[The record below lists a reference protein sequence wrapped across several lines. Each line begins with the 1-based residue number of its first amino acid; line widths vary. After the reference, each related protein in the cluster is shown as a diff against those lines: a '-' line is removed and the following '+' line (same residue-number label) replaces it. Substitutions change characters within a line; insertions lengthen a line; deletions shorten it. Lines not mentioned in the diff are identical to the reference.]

1 MRLFTV
7 ALLQLSSAGF
17 DQEANLKT
25 GEAACRHAASLGAD
39 LALFP
44 EMWNIGYTPFDTRR
58 GGRRSWRAPTRW
70 QPGDES
76 RQPAE
81 PGERE
86 RWQARAIP
94 TDGPFV
100 EHFRRLART
109 LDMAIAVTYLERW
122 HPAPRNVVSL
132 IDRHGELAF
141 TYAKVHTCDF
151 DEPELSTSPGDRF
164 HVAALDTRAGDVHL
178 GAMIC
183 YDREFPESARILML
197 GGAEIVL
204 TPNACHLDA
213 HRIGQFQT
221 RANENMIGVAMA
233 NYAAPE
239 QNGHSCAFD
248 PVTYG
253 VDGRPRD
260 NLVVE
265 AGDRE
270 GVYPAVFDL
279 DALRAWREEH
289 AWGASFRKPHR
300 YVALVAP
307 DVAAPVVR
315 TNSGGERYDAVARQ
329 R

>member
-1 MRLFTV
+1 MRPFTV
-7 ALLQLSSAGF
+7 ALLQLSSAGV
-17 DQEANLKT
+17 DEEANLAK
-25 GEAACRHAASLGAD
+25 GEAACRHAAVLGAD

-44 EMWNIGYTPFDTRR
+44 EMWNIGYTPFPTRR
-58 GGRRSWRAPTRW
+58 GSRHPWQAPTRW
-70 QPGDES
+70 RPGDEP
-76 RQPAE
+76 RQPDA
-81 PGERE
+81 PDGRRE
-86 RWQARAIP
+86 WQARAI
-94 TDGPFV
+94 TSDGAFV
-100 EHFRRLART
+100 ERFRLLARRLN
-109 LDMAIAVTYLERW
+109 LAIALTYLERW
-122 HPAPRNVVSL
+122 DPAPRNVVSL
-132 IDRHGELAF
+132 IDRRGELVF

-164 HVAALDTRAGDVHL
+164 HVATLDTRAGDVRL

-204 TPNACHLDA
+204 TPNACRLDV

-221 RANENMIGVAMA
+221 RATENMIGVAMA

-248 PVTYG
+248 PMAYAP
-253 VDGRPRD
+253 DGRARS
-260 NLVVE
+260 NLVIE

-270 GVYPAVFDL
+270 GIYPAVFDL
-279 DALRAWREEH
+279 DALRDWREQYS
-289 AWGASFRKPHR
+289 WGNTYRRPHH

-307 DVAAPVVR
+307 DVAEPFVR
-315 TNSGGERYDAVARQ
+315 INAAGERYDLAARQ